1 MLNARVVHA
10 KHTHPHTHVLTHH
23 GPAAGLSCS
32 GWVAPEAPRG
42 SPSWRP
48 HQILPSVQNTNTH
61 IHIEC
66 VYTHCSQTLSE
77 CGRDGGGRERT
88 QRRRGDWKLC
98 NGASASTLQIHNA
111 LCIVEKLLK
120 GKEEPRLW
128 IPCPSFW
135 QSKNLGE
142 EEALPVR
149 SDIVKQ
155 TTSPPPQP

>member
-1 MLNARVVHA
+1 MQNT
-10 KHTHPHTHVLTHH
+10 HTHTHTSLLIMGLLQVFLAAVELLPKLLEVPLLEDPIRSSPLFKTRTHTYT
-23 GPAAGLSCS
+23 L
-32 GWVAPEAPRG
+32 
-42 SPSWRP
+42 
-48 HQILPSVQNTNTH
+48 N
-61 IHIEC
+61 
-66 VYTHCSQTLSE
+66 VYTHIAHKHWE
-77 CGRDGGGRERT
+77 NVGEMGGGRERT

-155 TTSPPPQP
+155 TTSPPQP